1 MENIFDNKWNK
12 DFNDENTW
20 DDSVAYTGNENLP
33 RYSSGSRWQDALLGL
48 GAGLSELNPSNT
60 PNRYFVDTNYIGN
73 GLAKSS
79 SAGGIGSIKN
89 DKYRD
94 PYDLLN
100 YWQSKLRQ
108 NKYGK
113 ATNTPLPTLIG
124 SAFDDRI
131 LGNIGTID
139 VLPQYK
145 YPTSIYDNSD
155 WYVPNN
161 TIKAYR
167 EPEANDYLQTGKYSN
182 FRNKL
187 SDYFGNFG
195 GVVSDI
201 YGGI

>member
-1 MENIFDNKWNK
+1 MENIFDNKWNALNK
-12 DFNDENTW
+12 QEDNGIE
-20 DDSVAYTGNENLP
+20 YTDNQNVD
-33 RYSSGSRWQDALLGL
+33 RSSSGSRWQDALLGL
-48 GAGLSELNPSNT
+48 GAGLYDALPSGS
-60 PNRYFVDTNYIGN
+60 PGSYFVDTNYVGN

-79 SAGGIGSIKN
+79 GNTGGIGYAKN
-89 DKYRD
+89 SRYRN

-113 ATNTPLPTLIG
+113 ATNTPLSTMIG

-167 EPEANDYLQTGKYSN
+167 EPEVNDYLQTGKYSN